1 MDKSVWTI
9 MKVLNWTKQY
19 FEAKGVENPRLD
31 AEVLLC
37 AVLKCQ
43 RITLYVDFERPLSEE
58 ELTQMREYVQ
68 RRGNFEPLAYILGE
82 RAFMRNSFKV
92 NKATLVPRPET
103 ELLVESITRVAK
115 LLKPAGDVKILDIG
129 TGSGAIIVSLLDYL
143 PDAKGVGVDIS
154 VDALVVAKENAD
166 RILKKENAADAPT
179 RIGFVRSDVFSKLPL
194 EKKFD
199 VIVSNPPYIP
209 AADIAGLD
217 KDVQQEPKGALDGGA
232 DGLDFYRRI
241 TAEAAAHLEDEGLLA
256 FEIGIHQAEAV
267 CELCR
272 AGGFVKT
279 AVRRDYAEIER
290 MVFAIKARHNATE
303 EDMERYDKILTE
315 AVREL

>member
-1 MDKSVWTI
+1 MAHSVWTI
-9 MKVLNWTKQY
+9 MKILNWTKQY

-58 ELTQMREYVQ
+58 ELATYREYVR

-82 RAFMRNSFKV
+82 RAFMRNNFKV

-103 ELLVESITRVAK
+103 ELLVESLVRIVP
-115 LLKPAGDVKILDIG
+115 LLKREGDVKILDIG

-143 PDAKGVGVDIS
+143 PNAKGVGVDIS
-154 VDALVVAKENAD
+154 VDALIVAKENSEK
-166 RILKKENAADAPT
+166 IGVT
-179 RIGFVRSDVFSKLPL
+179 GRIGFVRSDVFSKLPL

-199 VIVSNPPYIP
+199 IIVSNPPYIP
-209 AADIAGLD
+209 AGDIAGLD
-217 KDVQQEPKGALDGGA
+217 KDVQQEPRGALDGGA

-241 TAEAAAHLEDEGLLA
+241 TAEAMDHMAEEGVLA
-256 FEIGIHQAEAV
+256 FEIGIGQAAAV
-267 CELCR
+267 QQLCLD
-272 AGGFVKT
+272 AGFVKT
-279 AVRRDYAEIER
+279 AVRKDYAGIER
-290 MVFAIKARHNATE
+290 MVFAVKAATTSE
-303 EDMERYDKILTE
+303 EAMERYDALLAE
-315 AVREL
+315 AAREL

>member
-1 MDKSVWTI
+1 
-9 MKVLNWTKQY
+9 MKILNWTKQY

-58 ELTQMREYVQ
+58 ELATYREYVR

-82 RAFMRNSFKV
+82 RAFMRNTFKV

-103 ELLVESITRVAK
+103 ELLVESLIRIAPV
-115 LLKPAGDVKILDIG
+115 LKREGDVKILDIG

-143 PDAKGVGVDIS
+143 PNAKGVGVDIS
-154 VDALVVAKENAD
+154 VDALIVAKENSEK
-166 RILKKENAADAPT
+166 IGVT
-179 RIGFVRSDVFSKLPL
+179 GRIGFVRSDVFSKLPL

-209 AADIAGLD
+209 AGDIAGLD
-217 KDVQQEPKGALDGGA
+217 KDVQQEPRGALDGGA

-241 TAEAAAHLEDEGLLA
+241 TAEAMDHMAEEGVLA
-256 FEIGIHQAEAV
+256 FEIGISQAAAV
-267 CELCR
+267 QQLCLD
-272 AGGFVKT
+272 AGFVKT
-279 AVRRDYAEIER
+279 AVRKDYAGIER
-290 MVFAIKARHNATE
+290 MVFAVKAATTTDE
-303 EDMERYDKILTE
+303 AMERYDALLAE
-315 AVREL
+315 AAREL

>member
-1 MDKSVWTI
+1 MAHSVWTI
-9 MKVLNWTKQY
+9 MKILNWTKQY

-58 ELTQMREYVQ
+58 ELATYREYVR

-82 RAFMRNSFKV
+82 RAFMRNTFKV

-103 ELLVESITRVAK
+103 ELLVESLVRIAP
-115 LLKPAGDVKILDIG
+115 LLKREGDVKILDIG

-143 PDAKGVGVDIS
+143 PNAKGVGVDIS
-154 VDALVVAKENAD
+154 VDALIVAKENSEK
-166 RILKKENAADAPT
+166 IGVT
-179 RIGFVRSDVFSKLPL
+179 GRIGFVRSDVFSKLPL

-209 AADIAGLD
+209 AGDIAGLD
-217 KDVQQEPKGALDGGA
+217 KDVQQEPRGALDGGA

-241 TAEAAAHLEDEGLLA
+241 TAEAMDHMAEEGVLA
-256 FEIGIHQAEAV
+256 FEIGIGQAAAV
-267 CELCR
+267 QQLCLD
-272 AGGFVKT
+272 AGFVKT
-279 AVRRDYAEIER
+279 AVRKDYAGIER
-290 MVFAIKARHNATE
+290 MVFAVKAVTTS
-303 EDMERYDKILTE
+303 EDAMEHYDALLAE
-315 AVREL
+315 AAREL

>member
-1 MDKSVWTI
+1 MAHSVWTI
-9 MKVLNWTKQY
+9 MKILNWTKQY

-58 ELTQMREYVQ
+58 ELVTYREYVR

-82 RAFMRNSFKV
+82 RAFMRNTFKV

-103 ELLVESITRVAK
+103 ELLVESLVRIAP
-115 LLKPAGDVKILDIG
+115 LLKREGDVKILDIG

-143 PDAKGVGVDIS
+143 PNAKGVGVDIS
-154 VDALVVAKENAD
+154 VDALIVAKENSEK
-166 RILKKENAADAPT
+166 IGVT
-179 RIGFVRSDVFSKLPL
+179 GRIGFVRSDVFSKLPL

-199 VIVSNPPYIP
+199 IIVSNPPYIP
-209 AADIAGLD
+209 AGDIAGLD
-217 KDVQQEPKGALDGGA
+217 KDVQQEPRGALDGGA

-241 TAEAAAHLEDEGLLA
+241 TAEAMGHMAEEGVLA
-256 FEIGIHQAEAV
+256 FEIGIGQAAAV
-267 CELCR
+267 QQLCLD
-272 AGGFVKT
+272 AGFVKT
-279 AVRRDYAEIER
+279 AVRKDYAGIER
-290 MVFAIKARHNATE
+290 MVFAVKAATTSE
-303 EDMERYDKILTE
+303 EAMERYDTLLAET
-315 AVREL
+315 AREL

>member
-1 MDKSVWTI
+1 MANSVWTI
-9 MKVLNWTKQY
+9 MKILNWTKQY

-58 ELTQMREYVQ
+58 ELATYREYVR

-82 RAFMRNSFKV
+82 RAFMRNTFKV

-103 ELLVESITRVAK
+103 ELLVESLIRIAPI
-115 LLKPAGDVKILDIG
+115 LKREGDVKILDIG

-143 PDAKGVGVDIS
+143 PNAKGVGVDIS
-154 VDALVVAKENAD
+154 VDALIVAKENSEK
-166 RILKKENAADAPT
+166 IGVT
-179 RIGFVRSDVFSKLPL
+179 GRIGFVRSDVFSKLPL

-199 VIVSNPPYIP
+199 IIVSNPPYIP
-209 AADIAGLD
+209 AGDIAGLD
-217 KDVQQEPKGALDGGA
+217 KDVQQEPRGALDGGA

-241 TAEAAAHLEDEGLLA
+241 TAEAMDHMAEEGVLA
-256 FEIGIHQAEAV
+256 FEIGIGQAAAV
-267 CELCR
+267 QQLCLD
-272 AGGFVKT
+272 AGFVKT
-279 AVRRDYAEIER
+279 AVRKDYAGIER
-290 MVFAIKARHNATE
+290 MVFAVKAVTTSE
-303 EDMERYDKILTE
+303 EAMERYDALLAE
-315 AVREL
+315 AAREL

>member
-1 MDKSVWTI
+1 MAHSVWTI
-9 MKVLNWTKQY
+9 MKILNWTKQY

-58 ELTQMREYVQ
+58 ELATYREYVR

-82 RAFMRNSFKV
+82 RAFMRNTFKV

-103 ELLVESITRVAK
+103 ELLVESLVRIAP
-115 LLKPAGDVKILDIG
+115 LLKREGDVKILDIG

-143 PDAKGVGVDIS
+143 PNAKGVGVDIS
-154 VDALVVAKENAD
+154 VDALIVAKENSEK
-166 RILKKENAADAPT
+166 IGVT
-179 RIGFVRSDVFSKLPL
+179 GRIGFVRSDVFSKLPL

-199 VIVSNPPYIP
+199 IIVSNPPYIP
-209 AADIAGLD
+209 AGDIAGLD
-217 KDVQQEPKGALDGGA
+217 KDVQQEPRGALDGGA

-241 TAEAAAHLEDEGLLA
+241 TAEAMDHMAEEGVLA
-256 FEIGIHQAEAV
+256 FEIGIGQAAAV
-267 CELCR
+267 QQLCLD
-272 AGGFVKT
+272 AGFVKT
-279 AVRRDYAEIER
+279 AVRKDYAGIER
-290 MVFAIKARHNATE
+290 MVFAVKAVTTSE
-303 EDMERYDKILTE
+303 EAMERYDALLAE
-315 AVREL
+315 ATREL

>member
-1 MDKSVWTI
+1 MAHSVWTI
-9 MKVLNWTKQY
+9 MKILNWTKQY

-58 ELTQMREYVQ
+58 ELATYREYVR

-82 RAFMRNSFKV
+82 RAFMRNTFKV

-103 ELLVESITRVAK
+103 ELLVESLLRIAP
-115 LLKPAGDVKILDIG
+115 LLKREGDVKILDIG

-143 PDAKGVGVDIS
+143 PNAKGVGVDIS
-154 VDALVVAKENAD
+154 VDALIVAKENSEK
-166 RILKKENAADAPT
+166 IGVT
-179 RIGFVRSDVFSKLPL
+179 GRIGFVRSDVFSKLPL

-199 VIVSNPPYIP
+199 IIVSNPPYIP
-209 AADIAGLD
+209 AGDIAGLD
-217 KDVQQEPKGALDGGA
+217 KDVQQEPRGALDGGA

-241 TAEAAAHLEDEGLLA
+241 TAEAMDHMAEEGVLA
-256 FEIGIHQAEAV
+256 FEIGIGQAAAV
-267 CELCR
+267 QQLCLD
-272 AGGFVKT
+272 AGFVKT
-279 AVRRDYAEIER
+279 AVRKDYAGIER
-290 MVFAIKARHNATE
+290 MVFAVKAVTTSE
-303 EDMERYDKILTE
+303 EAMEHYDALLAET
-315 AVREL
+315 AREL

>member
-1 MDKSVWTI
+1 MAHSVWTI
-9 MKVLNWTKQY
+9 MKILNWTKQY

-58 ELTQMREYVQ
+58 ELATYREYVR

-82 RAFMRNSFKV
+82 RAFMRNTFKV

-103 ELLVESITRVAK
+103 ELLVESLVRIAP
-115 LLKPAGDVKILDIG
+115 LLKREGDVKILDIG

-143 PDAKGVGVDIS
+143 PNAKGVGVDIS
-154 VDALVVAKENAD
+154 VDALIVAKENSEK
-166 RILKKENAADAPT
+166 IGVT
-179 RIGFVRSDVFSKLPL
+179 GRIGFVRSDVFSKLPL

-199 VIVSNPPYIP
+199 IIVSNPPYIP
-209 AADIAGLD
+209 AGDIAGLD
-217 KDVQQEPKGALDGGA
+217 KDVQQEPRGALDGGA

-241 TAEAAAHLEDEGLLA
+241 TAEAMGHMAEEGVLA
-256 FEIGIHQAEAV
+256 FEIGIGQAAAV
-267 CELCR
+267 QQLCLD
-272 AGGFVKT
+272 AGFVKT
-279 AVRRDYAEIER
+279 AVRKDYAGIER
-290 MVFAIKARHNATE
+290 MVFAVKAATTSE
-303 EDMERYDKILTE
+303 EAMERYDTLLAET
-315 AVREL
+315 AREL

>member
-1 MDKSVWTI
+1 MAHSVWTI
-9 MKVLNWTKQY
+9 MKILNWTKQY

-58 ELTQMREYVQ
+58 ELATYREYVR

-82 RAFMRNSFKV
+82 RAFMRNTFKV

-103 ELLVESITRVAK
+103 ELLVESLVRIAPM
-115 LLKPAGDVKILDIG
+115 LKREGDVKILDIG

-143 PDAKGVGVDIS
+143 PNAKGVGVDIS
-154 VDALVVAKENAD
+154 VDALIVAKENSEK
-166 RILKKENAADAPT
+166 IGVT
-179 RIGFVRSDVFSKLPL
+179 GRIGFVRSDVFSKLPL

-199 VIVSNPPYIP
+199 IIVSNPPYIP
-209 AADIAGLD
+209 AGDIAGLD
-217 KDVQQEPKGALDGGA
+217 KDVQQEPRGALDGGA

-241 TAEAAAHLEDEGLLA
+241 TAEAMDHMAEEGVLA
-256 FEIGIHQAEAV
+256 FEIGIGQAAAV
-267 CELCR
+267 QQLCLD
-272 AGGFVKT
+272 AGFVKT
-279 AVRRDYAEIER
+279 AVRKDYAGIER
-290 MVFAIKARHNATE
+290 MVFAVKAVTTSE
-303 EDMERYDKILTE
+303 EAMERYDALLAE
-315 AVREL
+315 AAREL

>member
-1 MDKSVWTI
+1 MANSVWTI
-9 MKVLNWTKQY
+9 MKILNWTKQY

-58 ELTQMREYVQ
+58 ELATYREYVR

-82 RAFMRNSFKV
+82 RAFMRNTFKV

-103 ELLVESITRVAK
+103 ELLVESLVRIAPMLERE
-115 LLKPAGDVKILDIG
+115 GDVKILDIG

-143 PDAKGVGVDIS
+143 PNAKGVGVDIS
-154 VDALVVAKENAD
+154 VDALIVAKENSEK
-166 RILKKENAADAPT
+166 IGVT
-179 RIGFVRSDVFSKLPL
+179 GRIGFVRSDVFSKMPL

-199 VIVSNPPYIP
+199 IIVSNPPYIP
-209 AADIAGLD
+209 AGDIAGLD
-217 KDVQQEPKGALDGGA
+217 KDVQQEPRGALDGGA

-241 TAEAAAHLEDEGLLA
+241 TAEAMDHMAEEGVLA
-256 FEIGIHQAEAV
+256 FEIGIGQAAAV
-267 CELCR
+267 QQLCLD
-272 AGGFVKT
+272 AGFVKT
-279 AVRRDYAEIER
+279 AVRKDYAGIER
-290 MVFAIKARHNATE
+290 MVFAVKAATTSE
-303 EDMERYDKILTE
+303 EAMERYDTLLAE
-315 AVREL
+315 AAREL

>member
-1 MDKSVWTI
+1 MAHSVWTI
-9 MKVLNWTKQY
+9 MKILNWTKQY

-58 ELTQMREYVQ
+58 ELATYREYVR

-82 RAFMRNSFKV
+82 RAFMRNTFKV

-103 ELLVESITRVAK
+103 ELLVESLVRIAPMLERE
-115 LLKPAGDVKILDIG
+115 GDVKILDIG

-143 PDAKGVGVDIS
+143 PNAKGVGVDIS
-154 VDALVVAKENAD
+154 VDALIVAKENSEK
-166 RILKKENAADAPT
+166 IGVT
-179 RIGFVRSDVFSKLPL
+179 GRIGFVRSDVFSKLPL

-199 VIVSNPPYIP
+199 IIVSNPPYIP
-209 AADIAGLD
+209 AGDIAGLD
-217 KDVQQEPKGALDGGA
+217 KDVQQEPRGALDGGA

-241 TAEAAAHLEDEGLLA
+241 TAEAMDHMAEEGVLA
-256 FEIGIHQAEAV
+256 FEIGIGQAAAV
-267 CELCR
+267 QQLCLD
-272 AGGFVKT
+272 AGFVKT
-279 AVRRDYAEIER
+279 AVRKDYAGIER
-290 MVFAIKARHNATE
+290 MVFAVKAVTTSE
-303 EDMERYDKILTE
+303 EAMERYDTLLAE
-315 AVREL
+315 AAREL